1 MPYIYH
7 MVPKNMKGE
16 RLTPLNRLKDEG
28 LLNLYKKKYYDHQD
42 RPKLLEKRIPK
53 LDCLWNDVVHFLP
66 IQPYFVYKTLKDL
79 GVNIS
84 SKLQFYKIP
93 ITNLEHNQNVIYLY
107 EKESYK
113 GPASEIGE
121 DQILIINS
129 SNYKELTTLPP
140 ATTEYFEE
148 QHHKGETR
156 FGMFHYIPHILS
168 LGEVNI
174 ANAEVIRW
182 NKPPE

>member
-1 MPYIYH
+1 MIPE
-7 MVPKNMKGE
+7 NMKGE
-16 RLTPLNRLKDEG
+16 SLVPLNCLRDEE
-28 LLNLYKKKYYDHQD
+28 LLNHYKKKYYNHPE
-42 RPKLLEKRIPK
+42 RPKLLERKIPK

-66 IQPYFVYKTLKDL
+66 VQPYFVYKTLKDL

-84 SKLQFYKIP
+84 SQLQFYKIP
-93 ITNLEHNQNVIYLY
+93 ITSLEHNQNVMYLY

-113 GPASEIGE
+113 GPASAIGE
-121 DQILIINS
+121 DQIHIINS
-129 SNYKELTTLPP
+129 SNYKELATLPA
-140 ATTEYFEE
+140 ATIEYFEE
-148 QHHKGETR
+148 QHHKGEKR

-182 NKPPE
+182 NRPPE